1 MTDREPFSAKPA
13 TGDIPAIDTYKLYSC
28 LSTSKAN
35 TIIMT
40 EDDDASPPGEAIA
53 FGSGGK
59 RRRRRD
65 RGDNVVTGIAI
76 GGGTMACVQL
86 SIRHC

>member
-1 MTDREPFSAKPA
+1 MTKYFIELKGLGALRGAVGARNVEVHASSRRLA
-13 TGDIPAIDTYKLYSC
+13 G
-28 LSTSKAN
+28 
-35 TIIMT
+35 
-40 EDDDASPPGEAIA
+40 DDAGKVAGEAVT